1 MSGPRI
7 PVSTYRLQFNQHLR
21 FSDAKDMVAYL
32 HELGIT
38 DLYASPLLQA
48 KRGSMHGYDVADPS
62 HLNSELG
69 TDEEFDGLVRE
80 LQQHDMGLLLDI
92 VPNGRNERVNGN
104 LTDWV
109 RHHDRYEA
117 TDNAE
122 R

>member
-21 FSDAKDMVAYL
+21 FNDAREMIAYL
-32 HELGIT
+32 RELGIT

-80 LQQHDMGLLLDI
+80 LEALEPMRFTLIGERRRAPRARRVH
-92 VPNGRNERVNGN
+92 VERV
-104 LTDWV
+104 
-109 RHHDRYEA
+109 DRPR
-117 TDNAE
+117 DE
-122 R
+122 RE